1 MRKNLLN
8 LLKQKLMKQIKYL
21 VEFIIIIFL
30 FIIIKLFGL
39 KISQSIFS
47 FIFKYIGPLF
57 RSNKISHYNL
67 SLALPNSTESKRN
80 KIINNMWK
88 NYGKI
93 FSEYMF
99 IKKFRENSKFS
110 KKIIVENQEELEKI
124 KSQKKPVIFI
134 SGHFNNFE
142 LMAMHLE
149 KSNIELATVYRPL
162 NNKFLNPIMERIRK
176 KYICK
181 KQIKKG
187 ISGTK
192 ELLKEFKKGT
202 SIALMIDQRVS
213 EGIKSDLFSKEAL
226 TTTIPAQFIK
236 KFNTSIVPIYIER
249 LTDDTFKLKIYKSI
263 TFSNNET
270 VNDITKKLNKILEKM
285 IMTNPEQWIWTHNR
299 WKI

>member
-1 MRKNLLN
+1 
-8 LLKQKLMKQIKYL
+8 MKKIKYL
-21 VEFIIIIFL
+21 IEFIIIIFL
-30 FIIIKLFGL
+30 FLVVKLLGL

-47 FIFKYIGPLF
+47 FIFKNIGPLF
-57 RSNKISHYNL
+57 RSKKISHYNL
-67 SLALPNSTESKRN
+67 SLALPNLDKSKRN
-80 KIINNMWK
+80 QIINNMWA

-99 IKKFRENSKFS
+99 INEFRQNLRFS
-110 KKIIVENQEELEKI
+110 KKIIIENKEELEKI

-149 KSNIELATVYRPL
+149 KSNIDLAAIYRPL

-176 KYICK
+176 RYICK

-213 EGIKSDLFSKEAL
+213 EGIKSNFFGKEAL
-226 TTTIPAQFIK
+226 TTTIPAQFVK
-236 KFNTSIVPIYIER
+236 KFGTAVVPIYIER
-249 LTDDTFKLKIYKSI
+249 LIDNTFKLKIHKSI
-263 TFSNNET
+263 EFSNDET
-270 VNDITKKLNKILEKM
+270 VDDITKRLNNILEKM
-285 IMTNPEQWIWTHNR
+285 IMTNPDQWIWTHNR